1 MEISFQSHF
10 SKFMIHHWR
19 KSDFFNNTFF
29 FETNITMW
37 SNHTLT
43 N

>member
-19 KSDFFNNTFF
+19 KSDFFNNENCKCKLDTCTVEF
-29 FETNITMW
+29 
-37 SNHTLT
+37 S
-43 N
+43 